1 MSKKAWYTF
10 LYVALIAG
18 TLLSA
23 VYTVSVGS
31 TQLSFQEV
39 YSVILDHVFHADAR
53 LNAGEFE
60 ITHFKIIWQ
69 IRLPR
74 TLFALLVGAG
84 LSAVLFKAMNRGG
97 SLLREYG
104 KLNWAPFVL
113 GLVIVGLE
121 VGYIY
126 AYKAG
131 WPVST
136 AAIVQSAFL
145 AAALLAVGALVYHEA
160 VTPTKVVG
168 IAICLVGLYFINK
181 G

>member
-1 MSKKAWYTF
+1 MFS
-10 LYVALIAG
+10 YVWPIALVV
-18 TLLSA
+18 LSNIFYQICTKSVPRGMDPLA
-23 VYTVSVGS
+23 SLTV
-31 TQLSFQEV
+31 T
-39 YSVILDHVFHADAR
+39 Y
-53 LNAGEFE
+53 
-60 ITHFKIIWQ
+60 
-69 IRLPR
+69 
-74 TLFALLVGAG
+74 LVGVG
-84 LSAVLFKAMNRGG
+84 LSAVLFKGMSHGG

-160 VTPTKVVG
+160 VTPTKVAG